1 MIEKKSVKESKRV
14 VRQPRASITFPPKLY
29 RTLETLA
36 KEKKVS
42 LAWVVREAAE
52 TYVAGQAAMVK
63 QGERSNHE

>member
-1 MIEKKSVKESKRV
+1 MIDKKAAKDNKRV

-52 TYVAGQAAMVK
+52 MYVACQPATARQSERGQ
-63 QGERSNHE
+63 S